1 MCLVS
6 SGGVEEEI
14 ASPAMF
20 LQVEDFFFGRGARWS
35 SAAVLPLRPRWLLCG
50 ATVCGFPL
58 RRMPRD
64 GGSGVDDFVQEVGE
78 VWFGDDGVRWRRSS
92 VAGARRLPVRSG
104 ELSIQGVKESRS
116 GGAPPTAPWTTT
128 WSGYSGG
135 LDCNFVLCRVLSVIC

>member
-1 MCLVS
+1 LVS
-6 SGGVEEEI
+6 TGGAEEEM
-14 ASPAMF
+14 ASPAVL
-20 LQVEDFFFGRGARWS
+20 LQVEDFLFGGGARWS
-35 SAAVLPLRPRWLLCG
+35 SAADLPPRPRWLLCG

-64 GGSGVDDFVQEVGE
+64 GGSGVDVFVQEVGE

-128 WSGYSGG
+128 WSGCSEAWTVF
-135 LDCNFVLCRVLSVIC
+135 FVSARVLSVIC